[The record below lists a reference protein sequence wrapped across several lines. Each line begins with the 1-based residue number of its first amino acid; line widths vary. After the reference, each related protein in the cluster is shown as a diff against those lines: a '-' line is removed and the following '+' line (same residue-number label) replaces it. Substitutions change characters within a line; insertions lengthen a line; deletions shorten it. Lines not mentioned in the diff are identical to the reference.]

1 MEPTT
6 VLLDA
11 LYQKTNF
18 EPKSTGSGWI
28 TRCPAHD
35 DHNPSLSV
43 SEGDDGRA
51 LFNCLAGCPPDA
63 VLSALGL
70 NAADL
75 FNRDVSAKPQSSQ
88 RSEGFR
94 RQSKS
99 FETAEAAIQNIEAN
113 KGQRSKTWSYY
124 SADGQLVGMVLR
136 WDREGGKDIM
146 SLALING
153 EWQFKSMP
161 TPRPIYRLPELAKAG
176 TVYVVEGE
184 KAADAAV
191 SVGLNATTSAGGSK
205 AAKQT
210 DWSPLAGRDVVII
223 PDNDVPGA
231 QYAETVA
238 AMLLAFAK
246 PATVRIVDLKADWSE
261 LPDAGDISDWCDHH
275 DAVEPDTL
283 RERIEALAAQSEV
296 LEPLAVPSRTTKFIP
311 FPVDQL
317 PPVLARFVSEGAQAI
332 CCDPS
337 YIALPLLVS
346 LGAIIGDTRRL
357 KLKES
362 WMVPPIIWAA
372 NVGRSGTSKSPALDV
387 VLDLLRDVEK
397 SIRREISDPVDAAKF
412 RIIVGDSTVEAL
424 ASIFADNSR
433 GLLGIYDELGAL
445 LGSFDRYK
453 GAKAGGDVQQFLS
466 MFGARNLRV
475 DRKGGEKKTI
485 FVERAALSICGNIP
499 PKTLRQFIGVEH
511 KDNGLLQRFLF
522 ANPPFKS
529 KKWTDATISRGAT
542 QAVLDVM
549 LALSR
554 LEWETTAEVEK
565 VPMVIAMTDDATE
578 LFSEFFNEH
587 NRSQAKLDE
596 SLGAAFSKLEEYP
609 ARLALIIHLCRSV
622 SGESVDPLTLDSQ
635 SIEAGINL
643 TRWFA
648 NETCRVYAIL
658 ERDKAEDAV
667 VELVDWIAQQGG
679 SITPRDLQ
687 TYHRQYRQPGDA
699 EAVLEGLVKSGYG
712 VWESVTPTSKGGR
725 PTKRFCLQ
733 S

>member
-1 MEPTT
+1 MDPTT
-6 VLLDA
+6 LLLEA

-18 EPKSTGSGWI
+18 DPRSSGSGWI

-43 SEGDDGRA
+43 SEGADGRA
-51 LFNCLAGCPPDA
+51 LFNCLAGCSQEA

-99 FETAEAAIQNIEAN
+99 FETAEAAIQSLELKRGKCSGKWA
-113 KGQRSKTWSYY
+113 YH
-124 SADGQLVGMVLR
+124 SADGELVGMVLR

-146 SLALING
+146 PLSKIG
-153 EWQFKSMP
+153 GQWQFKAMP
-161 TPRPIYRLPELAKAG
+161 SPRPLYRLPELAKAG
-176 TVYVVEGE
+176 TVFITEGE

-191 SVGLNATTSAGGSK
+191 SIGLNATTSAGGSK

-210 DWSPLAGRDVVII
+210 DWSPLAGRDVVVV

-238 AMLLAFAK
+238 DMLHAFAK
-246 PATVRIVDLKADWSE
+246 PATVRIVDLKADWPE
-261 LPDAGDISDWCDHH
+261 LPDAGDLADWCDHH
-275 DAVEPDTL
+275 DAVEPETL
-283 RERIEALAAQSEV
+283 RERIEALAVQAEV
-296 LEPLAVPSRTTKFIP
+296 LEPLAIPSRTTKFIP

-332 CCDPS
+332 GCDPS

-346 LGAIIGDTRRL
+346 LGAMVGDTRRL

-397 SIRREISDPVDAAKF
+397 SVRREISDPVDAEKF

-453 GAKAGGDVQQFLS
+453 GSKAGGDVQQFLS

-485 FVERAALSICGNIP
+485 FVERAALSIFGNIP

-522 ANPPFKS
+522 ANPPFKP
-529 KKWTDATISRGAT
+529 KQWTDATISKDAT
-542 QAVLDVM
+542 KVVFDVM

-554 LEWETTAEVEK
+554 LEWETNAEDEK
-565 VPMVIAMTDDATE
+565 VPLVIAMTDDATE
-578 LFSEFFNEH
+578 QFSEFFNEH
-587 NRSQAKLDE
+587 NKSQAKLDE

-622 SGESVDPLTLDSQ
+622 SGESVDPLMLDSQ

-658 ERDKAEDAV
+658 ERDKAEDEVA
-667 VELVDWIAQQGG
+667 ELVEWITQQGG
-679 SITPRDLQ
+679 RITARDLQ
-687 TYHRQYRQPGDA
+687 TNHRRYRSPGDA

-712 VWESVTPTSKGGR
+712 VWESVAPTSKGGR
-725 PTKRFCLQ
+725 PTMRFCLQ